1 MQQVCLQDRDDSGND
16 SGNVMVNLLT
26 QNSSSRDFAQKKNFE
41 NRATDRLI
49 IIIKQLL
56 PSSKI
61 REIEKMITDSSISKN
76 RLQVKL

>member
-1 MQQVCLQDRDDSGND
+1 MCLQDRDDWLFD
-16 SGNVMVNLLT
+16 SGKVVVNLLT
-26 QNSSSRDFAQKKNFE
+26 QNSSSRDFAQEKNFE

-61 REIEKMITDSSISKN
+61 REIEEMIADSFTLDPS
-76 RLQVKL
+76 

>member
-1 MQQVCLQDRDDSGND
+1 MCLQDRHDWLFDTGK
-16 SGNVMVNLLT
+16 VVVNLLT
-26 QNSSSRDFAQKKNFE
+26 QNLSSRDFAQKKNFE